1 MNKIIAIFLI
11 ILLNFAFLS
20 AASLD
25 ERSKN
30 ISKHEMQSIIEFLSH
45 DLLEGRTPGTRGGT
59 LAEIY
64 MTSLFKWMDLKPGFN
79 GQYLQPLHLKGFTI
93 DKLNLDTNGIQLA
106 NIDHIIGT
114 WVGPEKDFSM
124 EAEAVFVGFG
134 ITTHLWDWND
144 FKNVDVKD
152 KFIIAR
158 VNDPGLFN
166 EKIFEGKALTYFGRW
181 RYHIEEAVRRGA
193 AGILLIHTTETAG
206 YGWQTVLNS
215 WSGEEV
221 FLQSD
226 INNNLKFRGWI
237 QENSLKKLLEAKKI
251 DLAQLYEKSLKKSF
265 KPIPLGF
272 KIKVSGTCTSR
283 DLVANNVI
291 AEIPGK
297 SPKKIVLS
305 AHIDHLGMLD
315 NKEGDNIINGAI
327 DNASAVAAMMLTAR
341 LLKESQDHLYYTVV
355 ILACHAEEAGM
366 LGSKHYV
373 QTLPD
378 RQNVIANINFE
389 STPVWGK
396 TSDFMAVGGEY
407 STLEDILKKVLETQG
422 LTYSY
427 FSMTDQGFYFR
438 SDQYP
443 FAQYNIP
450 AVWISAGENDD
461 SGEKKYST
469 FWKTKYHTVKDEYDP
484 TWPLESLEQTVRITA
499 LLIDMMN
506 KTQAVPQWKRKL
518 TFPLEI
524 R

>member
-1 MNKIIAIFLI
+1 MNKFIAIFSI
-11 ILLNFAFLS
+11 FLLGFGLLS
-20 AASLD
+20 PATLD
-25 ERSKN
+25 ERAKS
-30 ISKHEMQSIIEFLSH
+30 ISKQEMQSVIEFLGH

-64 MTSLFKWMDLKPGFN
+64 TASLFKWMDLKPGFN
-79 GQYLQPLHLKGFTI
+79 GQFMQPLNLKGFTI
-93 DKLNLDTNGIQLA
+93 EQLSLEANGLKFN
-106 NIDHIIGT
+106 NIEDIIGN
-114 WVGPEKDFSM
+114 WVGQEKDFSM

-134 ITTHLWDWND
+134 IKTGLWDWDD
-144 FKNVDVKD
+144 FKNVDVKG

-181 RYHIEEAVRRGA
+181 RYHIEEAARQGA
-193 AGILLIHTTETAG
+193 AGILLIHTPETAG
-206 YGWQTVLNS
+206 YGWNVVLNS
-215 WSGEEV
+215 WAGEEV
-221 FLQSD
+221 YLESD
-226 INNNLKFRGWI
+226 LANNLKYRGWI
-237 QENSLKKLLEAKKI
+237 QESSLKKLLESKQI
-251 DLAQLYEKSLKKSF
+251 DLDKLYEKSIKNSF
-265 KPIPLGF
+265 KPVPLGF
-272 KIKVSGTCTSR
+272 KIKVSGVSTKR

-315 NKEGDNIINGAI
+315 KKEGDNIINGAI
-327 DNASAVAAMMLTAR
+327 DNGSAVAAMMLTAR
-341 LLKESQDHLYYTVV
+341 LLKEFQDDLYYTVV
-355 ILACHAEEAGM
+355 VLACHAEEAGL
-366 LGSKHYV
+366 LGSKHYI
-373 QTLPD
+373 QTLED

-389 STPVWGK
+389 ATPVWGK

-407 STLEDILKKVLETQG
+407 STLEDMLKTVLEKEG

-427 FSMTDQGFYFR
+427 FSMTEQGFFFR

-450 AVWISAGENDD
+450 AIWISAGEKDD
-461 SGEKKYST
+461 SGENKYLT

-484 TWPLESLEQTVRITA
+484 SWPLEALKQTVRITA
-499 LLIDMMN
+499 LLIDQMN

-524 R
+524 K